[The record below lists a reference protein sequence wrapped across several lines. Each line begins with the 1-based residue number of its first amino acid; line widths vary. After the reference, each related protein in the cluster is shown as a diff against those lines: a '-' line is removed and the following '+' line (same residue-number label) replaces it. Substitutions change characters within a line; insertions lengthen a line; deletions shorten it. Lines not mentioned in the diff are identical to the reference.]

1 VVKRAT
7 ERQDRAPAGLSA
19 SRGFTLLEVVIA
31 LSIIGLLTAVAV
43 PALAKRLE
51 SAFES
56 ADLAQV
62 RSSAELLSTRLATL
76 GVELRLDAKAQTL
89 PLPDGR
95 LPLDLPPGWTLESKA
110 PPFFGRLGA
119 CEPGEVQ
126 IKDPRSQRQWRLQ
139 FAAISCT
146 ATFAAAEFQ

>member
-1 VVKRAT
+1 MKRAT
-7 ERQDRAPAGLSA
+7 ERQVRAPAGLSA

-76 GVELRLDAKAQTL
+76 GVELRLDAKSQARL
-89 PLPDGR
+89 LPDGR
-95 LPLDLPPGWTLESKA
+95 PPLDLPPGWTLDSKA
-110 PPFFGRLGA
+110 PPVFGRLGA

-126 IKDPRSQRQWRLQ
+126 IRDPRSQRQWRLQ

-146 ATFAAAEFQ
+146 ASFAATEFQ